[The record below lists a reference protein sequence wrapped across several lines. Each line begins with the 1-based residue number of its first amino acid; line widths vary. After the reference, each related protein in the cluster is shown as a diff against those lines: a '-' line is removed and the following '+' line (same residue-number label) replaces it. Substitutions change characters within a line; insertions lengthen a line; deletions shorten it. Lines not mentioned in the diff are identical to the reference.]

1 MSYSTQQNPGIISNV
16 QSNVGSFGE
25 EMKKKVFGLGIL
37 KFNSLMYLPIIL

>member
-25 EMKKKVFGLGIL
+25 EMKKTAAK
-37 KFNSLMYLPIIL
+37 KKK